1 MKRGIFI
8 ISTLLLTLLSQSVC
22 LAEDTGYNLEF
33 TGTIMAQACDVEAS
47 SLSQTIDLGQFSV
60 DDFPSVGSTS
70 KFKPFNINLK
80 NCSRGISGTKIWFT
94 GIADNDSPSLL
105 ALSDTGMGAGNM
117 LASGIGVEIL
127 NDDQDPVGINNVD
140 SLVYPLKAG
149 RNTLSFYI
157 RYKSTRP
164 TVTSGNA
171 TAVMY
176 FDLQYE

>member
-1 MKRGIFI
+1 MLA
-8 ISTLLLTLLSQSVC
+8 LLWQPGC
-22 LAEDTGYNLEF
+22 WADDTGYNLEF
-33 TGTIMAQACDVEAS
+33 TGTIMAQACDVEVS
-47 SLSQTIDLGQFSV
+47 SLSQSIDLGQFAV
-60 DDFPSVGSTS
+60 ADFSSTGTTT

-94 GIADNDSPSLL
+94 GTADSDNPALL
-105 ALSDTGMGAGNM
+105 ALSETGMGSTNM
-117 LASGIGVEIL
+117 LASGVGVEIL
-127 NDDQDPVGINNVD
+127 DDDQNAVDINNTD
-140 SLVYPLKAG
+140 SVVYPLKAG

-164 TVTSGNA
+164 VVTSGNA

>member
-1 MKRGIFI
+1 MKHCWMFMLA
-8 ISTLLLTLLSQSVC
+8 LLWQPGC
-22 LAEDTGYNLEF
+22 WADDTGYNLEF
-33 TGTIMAQACDVEAS
+33 TGTIMAQACDVEVS
-47 SLSQTIDLGQFSV
+47 SLSQSIDLGQFAV
-60 DDFPSVGSTS
+60 ADFSSTGTTT

-94 GIADNDSPSLL
+94 GTADSDNPALL
-105 ALSDTGMGAGNM
+105 ALSETGMGSTNL
-117 LASGIGVEIL
+117 LATGVGVEISDG
-127 NDDQDPVGINNVD
+127 DDAIAINNTSSID
-140 SLVYPLKAG
+140 YSLKAG

-164 TVTSGNA
+164 IVTSGNA